1 MTALRETNRT
11 QRLVLGFVVLAL
23 IALVAILL
31 VAPEIYDSTLNLG
44 PGPHLLPDLAFLI
57 AISAFIAL
65 LAVGVLRR
73 WRWMFWLVLVAFLAG
88 ILRLL
93 ASALQLMNV
102 LPAGGPRW
110 YVALQAAIGV
120 IQFLIA
126 LAMIAGYRK
135 GGAWGAF

>member
-31 VAPEIYDSTLNLG
+31 IAPEIYDSTLNLG

-102 LPAGGPRW
+102 LPARGPPW

-135 GGAWGAF
+135 RGAWGAF

>member
-1 MTALRETNRT
+1 MTALRESNRT

>member
-1 MTALRETNRT
+1 MTALRESNRT

-31 VAPEIYDSTLNLG
+31 VAPEIYDSTLKLG

>member
-31 VAPEIYDSTLNLG
+31 IAPEIYDSTLNLG

-135 GGAWGAF
+135 GGAWEAF

>member
-23 IALVAILL
+23 IALVTILL
-31 VAPEIYDSTLNLG
+31 IAPEIYDSTLNLG

-120 IQFLIA
+120 IQFLIG

-135 GGAWGAF
+135 RGAWGAF